1 MLFKTIFY
9 TFETMNKIYTELI
22 KIIEGGLNSD
32 SQKVLS
38 YTNLLIDNLKNDGDY
53 KLAARLETLLKNQ
66 KGNLVFQDQLFTA
79 PVDQDSRMA
88 MVDILLP
95 TQIHIPELIFPN
107 YLKEGIEAFVSTF
120 KHRQDIEQAGIDVTS
135 SLLLYGPPG
144 CGKTSIAKFIAKD
157 LGLPLVTAR
166 FDSLISSLLGN
177 TSKNIRKIFEYA
189 SNKPCV
195 LFLDE
200 FDAIAKARDDQHEL
214 GELKRVINS
223 LLQNIDLF
231 SQSNIL
237 IAATNHEE
245 LLDRAIWRRF
255 NHIISIQ
262 PPEKQEVLELLKI
275 YLNTI
280 PTDFLDNPK
289 KLESILNLLGNISP
303 SDLMTICNK
312 AKTHY
317 IIKKD
322 IRLTFEDF
330 IRQIFIYK
338 SSSHFSMDEIIK
350 FMSLAGSSHA
360 TIAEHFKISTRQ
372 VANSL
377 NKLKD
382 GK

>member
-1 MLFKTIFY
+1 
-9 TFETMNKIYTELI
+9 MNKIYTELI

-38 YTNLLIDNLKNDGDY
+38 YTNLLIDNLKSDGDV
-53 KLAARLETLLKNQ
+53 KLANRLESLLKSQ
-66 KGNLVFQDQLFTA
+66 KGNLVYQDQLFTA

-88 MVDILLP
+88 MADILLP
-95 TQIHIPELIFPN
+95 TQIQIPELIFPT
-107 YLKEGIEAFVSTF
+107 YLKDAIDSFINTF
-120 KHRQDIEQAGIDVTS
+120 AYRQDIEDAGIDITT

-144 CGKTSIAKFIAKD
+144 CGKTSIAKFIAKS

-200 FDAIAKARDDQHEL
+200 FDAIAKARDDQHEM

-223 LLQNIDLF
+223 LLQNIDQF
-231 SQSNIL
+231 AQSNIL

-262 PPEKQEVLELLKI
+262 PPQKQEVHDLLKL
-275 YLNTI
+275 YLKSI
-280 PTDFLDNPK
+280 DTDFLENQK
-289 KLESILNLLGNISP
+289 KSEAILNLIGNISP
-303 SDLMTICNK
+303 SDLMAICNK
-312 AKTHY
+312 AKTNY

-322 IRLTFEDF
+322 NRLTFEEF
-330 IRQIFIYK
+330 IKQIFIYK
-338 SSSHFSMDEIIK
+338 SSNNFSSDELIK
-350 FMSLAGSSHA
+350 FMHTAGSSHA
-360 TIAEHFKISTRQ
+360 VIADYFKISTRQ
-372 VANSL
+372 VANSI
-377 NKLKD
+377 NKLND

>member
-1 MLFKTIFY
+1 MD
-9 TFETMNKIYTELI
+9 KIYTEII

-32 SQKVLS
+32 SQKVFS
-38 YTNLLIDNLKNDGDY
+38 YTNLLIDNLKEDGNL
-53 KLAARLETLLKNQ
+53 KLANRLESVLKNQ
-66 KGNLVFQDQLFTA
+66 KGNLVFKDQLFTA

-88 MVDILLP
+88 MADILLP
-95 TQIHIPELIFPN
+95 AQIQLPELVFPH
-107 YLKEGIEAFVSTF
+107 YLRDAIGAFIDTF
-120 KHRQDIEQAGIDVTS
+120 KYRQDIEQAGIEVSS

-144 CGKTSIAKFIAKD
+144 CGKTSVAKFISKS

-177 TSKNIRKIFEYA
+177 TSKNIRKVFEYA

-223 LLQNIDLF
+223 LLQNIDQF
-231 SQSNIL
+231 AQSNIL

-262 PPEKQEVLELLKI
+262 RPQRQEIKELLNI
-275 YLNTI
+275 YLE
-280 PTDFLDNPK
+280 PVETDFLDSQK
-289 KLESILNLLGNISP
+289 KLESILELLGNISP

-312 AKTHY
+312 ARTNF
-317 IIKKD
+317 IIKKEV
-322 IRLTFEDF
+322 RLTFEEFVKQLF
-330 IRQIFIYK
+330 IFK
-338 SSSHFSMDEIIK
+338 SSNNFSADELIRFMHF
-350 FMSLAGSSHA
+350 AGSSHA
-360 TIAEHFKISTRQ
+360 TIAEYFNISTRQ
-372 VANSL
+372 VANSI

-382 GK
+382 GKSEKVTY

>member
-1 MLFKTIFY
+1 
-9 TFETMNKIYTELI
+9 MNKIYTEFI
-22 KIIEGGLNSD
+22 KIIEGGLNND
-32 SQKVLS
+32 FQKVLS
-38 YTNLLIDNLKNDGDY
+38 YTNLLIQNLKEDGNL
-53 KLAARLETLLKNQ
+53 KLANRLEALLKNQ
-66 KGNLVFQDQLFTA
+66 KVNMVFQDELFIA

-88 MVDILLP
+88 MADILFP
-95 TQIHIPELIFPN
+95 SQIQIPELVFPN
-107 YLKEGIEAFVSTF
+107 YLNDGINAFIDTF
-120 KHRQDIEQAGIDVTS
+120 NHRQDIEEAGIEVAS

-144 CGKTSIAKFIAKD
+144 CGKTSIAKYIAKS

-177 TSKNIRKIFEYA
+177 TSKNIRKVFEYA

-223 LLQNIDLF
+223 LLQNIDQF
-231 SQSNIL
+231 AQSNIL

-262 PPEKQEVLELLKI
+262 LPQKQELHDLLRI
-275 YLNTI
+275 YLKSVQ
-280 PTDFLDNPK
+280 TDFLDNQK
-289 KLESILNLLGNISP
+289 KSEAIITLLGNISP
-303 SDLMTICNK
+303 ADLMSICNK
-312 AKTHY
+312 AKTNF

-322 IRLTFEDF
+322 SYLSFEEF
-330 IRQIFIYK
+330 VKQVFVYK
-338 SSSHFSMDEIIK
+338 SSNHFSTDELIR
-350 FMSLAGSSHA
+350 FMYEAGSTHA
-360 TIAEHFKISTRQ
+360 TIAEYFKISTRQ